1 MEKDLV
7 VSLAE
12 QIQDIF
18 DLKEVVKE
26 IISKEEKKKLLEEFD
41 IQFKDVPDDDE
52 LKKKTIYLLYDL
64 GIYNK
69 KILII

>member
-26 IISKEEKKKLLEEFD
+26 IISKEEKKKLLEEFE